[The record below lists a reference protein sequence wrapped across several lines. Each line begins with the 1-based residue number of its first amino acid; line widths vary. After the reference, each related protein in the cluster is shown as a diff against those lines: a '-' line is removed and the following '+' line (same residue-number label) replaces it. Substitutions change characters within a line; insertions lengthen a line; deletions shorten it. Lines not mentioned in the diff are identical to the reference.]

1 MLLCTL
7 EVFVIGTCAA
17 SSRFVVAERC
27 AWAPSTE
34 CGIKEAAEGAKT
46 IPLDRPVNSQS
57 DLSADL
63 LPGTKVSPSILVKG
77 SSIQARWLKVVL
89 VTS

>member
-17 SSRFVVAERC
+17 SSRFVVAERS

-46 IPLDRPVNSQS
+46 IPLDRPLQLQLHNYQMAPSKRGAGGG
-57 DLSADL
+57 SATHKE
-63 LPGTKVSPSILVKG
+63 PT
-77 SSIQARWLKVVL
+77 
-89 VTS
+89 